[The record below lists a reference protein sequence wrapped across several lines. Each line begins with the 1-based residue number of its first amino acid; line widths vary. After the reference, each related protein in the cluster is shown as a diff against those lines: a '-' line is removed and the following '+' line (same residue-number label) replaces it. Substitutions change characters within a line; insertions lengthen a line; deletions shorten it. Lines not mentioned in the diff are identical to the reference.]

1 MMAAVANSTP
11 APATVVGASALRG
24 GGSAGGNKGSSAV
37 AKTASKW
44 NMKSHLAY
52 SDVAHLGVDNVLFAL
67 VRDSMMPMQTTSA

>member
-11 APATVVGASALRG
+11 APVLGASALRG
-24 GGSAGGNKGSSAV
+24 GGSAGGNKGSLAD
-37 AKTASKW
+37 ANKTVSKW